1 MNNILEIKKLEKRL
15 GDFKLGPIDLSLKR
29 GSIMGFIGENGAGK
43 STTINLIL
51 EEIKKDG
58 GDIKIFGKRVEDL
71 TEDEKFKIGFVFDD
85 LFLPQDM
92 TIGELEKFHALT
104 YENSWDRDMF
114 FSLCKRFKLNKSKK
128 VKDLSRGMK
137 MKLALDFAL
146 SHNPDLLIL
155 DEATSGLDPIAR
167 EDILD
172 ILYDFIQ
179 DENKSI
185 LISSHI
191 LSDLEKIADD
201 ISFIHRG
208 EILFSENKD
217 ELKDKYGL
225 ISLDEEKMGSLS
237 KDSIIARRDHKFG
250 SEALVI
256 KDKLPQNLEVLNASI
271 EDIMVYMTKEK
282 YNESVDI

>member
-1 MNNILEIKKLEKRL
+1 
-15 GDFKLGPIDLSLKR
+15 
-29 GSIMGFIGENGAGK
+29 MGFIGENGAGK

-58 GDIKIFGKRVEDL
+58 GEIKIFGKKIEDL

-92 TIGELEKFHALT
+92 TIGELEKFHAFT
-104 YENSWDRDMF
+104 YKKIWDRDLF
-114 FSLCKRFKLNKSKK
+114 FSLCQRFKLDKGKK
-128 VKDLSRGMK
+128 IKDLSRGMK
-137 MKLALDFAL
+137 MKLALNFAL
-146 SHNPDLLIL
+146 SHHPDLLIL
-155 DEATSGLDPIAR
+155 DEATSGLDPVAR
-167 EDILD
+167 DDILD

-201 ISFIHRG
+201 ISFIHKG

-225 ISLDEEKMGSLS
+225 ISLDREKMDSLD
-237 KDSIIARRDHKFG
+237 KKALIAKRQGKFA

-282 YNESVDI
+282 YNESIDI

>member
-1 MNNILEIKKLEKRL
+1 MNNILEIKKLEKTL
-15 GDFKLGPIDLSLKR
+15 GDFKLGPINLSLKR

-58 GDIKIFGKRVEDL
+58 GEIKIFGKKIEDL

-92 TIGELEKFHALT
+92 TIGELEKFHAFT
-104 YENSWDRDMF
+104 YKKIWDRDLF
-114 FSLCKRFKLNKSKK
+114 FSLCQRFKLDKGKK
-128 VKDLSRGMK
+128 IKDLSRGMK
-137 MKLALDFAL
+137 MKLALNFAL
-146 SHNPDLLIL
+146 SHHPDLLIL
-155 DEATSGLDPIAR
+155 DEATSGLDPVAR
-167 EDILD
+167 DDILD

-201 ISFIHRG
+201 ISFIHKG

-225 ISLDEEKMGSLS
+225 ISLDREKMDSLD
-237 KDSIIARRDHKFG
+237 KKALIAKRQGKFA

-282 YNESVDI
+282 YNESIDI